1 MGTHR
6 QSANPARGSRIVKL
20 QTQRFIDRWVGQL
33 LCSAVSAWVRLTG
46 LFSAPPQLAIAPKN
60 ILVILLSEMGSI
72 VLAGPMFAQLRRL
85 YPGAAIHILQLKKNQ
100 EVTKLLQL
108 TQPEYMHSLDDSSGV
123 SLVGDIL
130 QVSATMRRLGL
141 DAVIDCELFSRVS
154 ALLSFST
161 GAPVR
166 VGFTPH
172 TQEGLYRGSFINH
185 AIPYNPYQHITKQFL
200 SLVDALDSAGSMP
213 RNKVAPIRSLPV
225 DTELSV
231 KFSAGELATYHAKLA
246 ADHPVTTNKKLVLM
260 YAGGGILPERAW
272 PADHYARVA
281 QGLCAAGFAVGLIG
295 LKDDAQLAKELIAKI
310 QNIAPTPGSAMPPE
324 GVQPSLGPPGER
336 MTACIDLTGY
346 TRSIRELL
354 MLMHAAQLLITN
366 DGGPGHFATLT
377 PIQTMVFFGPET
389 GKLYGPLGTRNTV
402 LESGIACSP
411 CLSAYNHRLTF
422 CDGDNQCLKRIAP
435 DPVLADALA
444 FLRGESGN
452 SSNSSEAVA
461 A

>member
-1 MGTHR
+1 M
-6 QSANPARGSRIVKL
+6 KL

-33 LCSAVSAWVRLTG
+33 LCGAVSAWVRFTG
-46 LFSAPPQLAIAPKN
+46 LFHASPQLAIAPKN

-72 VLAGPMFAQLRRL
+72 VLAGPMFAQLRRQ
-85 YPGAAIHILQLKKNQ
+85 YPGVAIHILQLKKNQ
-100 EVTKLLQL
+100 EVSKLLQL
-108 TQPEYMHSLDDSSGV
+108 TKPEYMHSLDDSSGG
-123 SLVGDIL
+123 SLISDIL
-130 QVSATMRRLGL
+130 KISVAMRSLGL

-154 ALLSFST
+154 ALLSFTT

-185 AIPYNPYQHITKQFL
+185 AIPYNPYQHISKQFL

-213 RNKVAPIRSLPV
+213 RNKAAPIRRMPV
-225 DTELSV
+225 DTELFV
-231 KFSAGELATYHAKLA
+231 AFTKDELAAYAAKLV
-246 ADHPVTTNKKLVLM
+246 ADHPVRAGKKLVLV

-272 PADHYARVA
+272 PAEHYARVA

-295 LKDDAQLAKELIAKI
+295 LKDDAQLAKELIKKI
-310 QNIAPTPGSAMPPE
+310 VND
-324 GVQPSLGPPGER
+324 
-336 MTACIDLTGY
+336 ACIDLTGY

-354 MLMHAAQLLITN
+354 MLFHASDLLITN

-389 GKLYGPLGTRNTV
+389 GKLYGPLGSRNIL

-435 DPVLADALA
+435 DPVLTDALA
-444 FLRGESGN
+444 FLRGQPT
-452 SSNSSEAVA
+452 A
-461 A
+461 ATA

>member
-1 MGTHR
+1 M
-6 QSANPARGSRIVKL
+6 NI
-20 QTQRFIDRWVGQL
+20 QTQRFIDRWAGQL
-33 LCSAVSAWVRLTG
+33 LCSGVSAWVRLTG
-46 LFSAPPQLAIAPKN
+46 LFGTPARMPAAPKN

-72 VLAGPMFAQLRRL
+72 VLAGPMFAELRRK

-100 EVTKLLQL
+100 EVTRLLQL
-108 TQPEYMHSLDDSSGV
+108 TQADTMHSLDDSSGGSLIRDILKV
-123 SLVGDIL
+123 SL
-130 QVSATMRRLGL
+130 AMRKLGL

-185 AIPYNPYQHITKQFL
+185 AIPYNPYQHISKQFL
-200 SLVDALDSAGSMP
+200 SLVDALDHAGSVP
-213 RNKVAPIRSLPV
+213 RNKAAAIRTLPI

-231 KFSAGELATYHAKLA
+231 QFATEELRAYRAKVQT
-246 ADHPVTTNKKLVLM
+246 DHPVTASRQLVLM

-272 PADHYARVA
+272 PAAHYARVA
-281 QGLCAAGFAVGLIG
+281 QGLCAQGFAVGLIG
-295 LKDDAQLAKELIAKI
+295 LKDDAQLASDLKTQI
-310 QNIAPTPGSAMPPE
+310 GSH
-324 GVQPSLGPPGER
+324 
-336 MTACIDLTGY
+336 ACIDLTGY

-354 MLMHAAQLLITN
+354 MLFHTAELLITN

-389 GKLYGPLGTRNTV
+389 GKLYGPLGLRNTV
-402 LESGIACSP
+402 LEAGIACSP

-435 DPVLADALA
+435 DPVLDQALNFLQNKSALA
-444 FLRGESGN
+444 TG
-452 SSNSSEAVA
+452 A
-461 A
+461 APA

>member
-1 MGTHR
+1 M
-6 QSANPARGSRIVKL
+6 KL

-33 LCSAVSAWVRLTG
+33 LCAGVSAWVRLTG
-46 LFSAPPQLAIAPKN
+46 LLSAPARLQPQPKN

-72 VLAGPMFAQLRRL
+72 VLAGPMFAQLRRN
-85 YPGAAIHILQLKKNQ
+85 YPSANIHILQLKKNQ
-100 EVTKLLQL
+100 EVTRLLQL
-108 TQPEYMHSLDDSSGV
+108 TQPEFMHSLDDSSGGALMSDILKV
-123 SLVGDIL
+123 SL
-130 QVSATMRRLGL
+130 AMRRLGL

-185 AIPYNPYQHITKQFL
+185 AIPYNPYQHISKQFL
-200 SLVDALDSAGSMP
+200 SLVDALGSPGIAGSMP
-213 RNKVAPIRSLPV
+213 RNKAAPIRSLPT

-231 KFSAGELATYHAKLA
+231 TFDQGELDAYRAKVH
-246 ADHPVTTNKKLVLM
+246 ADHAVTTQRELVLM

-272 PADHYARVA
+272 PAAHYARVA
-281 QGLCAAGFAVGLIG
+281 QGLCAAGYAVGLIG
-295 LKDDAQLAKELIAKI
+295 LKDDAQLAKDLIAQI
-310 QNIAPTPGSAMPPE
+310 RH
-324 GVQPSLGPPGER
+324 V
-336 MTACIDLTGY
+336 ACIDLTGY
-346 TRSIRELL
+346 TKSIRELL
-354 MLMHAAQLLITN
+354 MLMHCARLLITN

-444 FLRGESGN
+444 FLKATPL
-452 SSNSSEAVA
+452 AVA
-461 A
+461 V

>member
-1 MGTHR
+1 M
-6 QSANPARGSRIVKL
+6 KL

-33 LCSAVSAWVRLTG
+33 LCAVVSAWVRFTG
-46 LFSAPPQLAIAPKN
+46 LFGAPALLGTAPKN

-72 VLAGPMFAQLRRL
+72 VLAGPMFAQLRRQ

-100 EVTKLLQL
+100 EVSKLLQL
-108 TQPEYMHSLDDSSGV
+108 TQAENMHSLDDSSGG
-123 SLVGDIL
+123 SLIRDIL
-130 QVSATMRRLGL
+130 TISLHMRRLGL

-161 GAPVR
+161 GEPVR
-166 VGFTPH
+166 VGFTQH

-185 AIPYNPYQHITKQFL
+185 AIPYNPYQHISKQFL
-200 SLVDALDSAGSMP
+200 SLVDALNSQGSMP
-213 RNKVAPIRSLPV
+213 RNKAGAIRALPV

-231 KFSAGELATYHAKLA
+231 AFVATELAAYRQKVA
-246 ADHPVTTNKKLVLM
+246 ADHPTTTGRKLVLL

-281 QGLCAAGFAVGLIG
+281 QGLCHAGYAVGLIG
-295 LKDDAQLAKELIAKI
+295 LKDDAQLAKDLQAKI
-310 QNIAPTPGSAMPPE
+310 RSE
-324 GVQPSLGPPGER
+324 F
-336 MTACIDLTGY
+336 CIDLTGY

-354 MLMHAAQLLITN
+354 MLFHAAELLITN

-389 GKLYGPLGTRNTV
+389 GKLYGPLGTRNVV

-435 DPVLADALA
+435 DPVLGQALT
-444 FLRGESGN
+444 FLTRQPEP
-452 SSNSSEAVA
+452 A
-461 A
+461 AA

>member
-1 MGTHR
+1 M
-6 QSANPARGSRIVKL
+6 KL

-33 LCSAVSAWVRLTG
+33 LCGAVSAWVRFAG
-46 LFSAPPQLAIAPKN
+46 VFGAQKRIAANPKN

-72 VLAGPMFAQLRRL
+72 VLAGPMFAQLRRQ
-85 YPGAAIHILQLKKNQ
+85 YPGVAIHILQLKKNQ
-100 EVTKLLQL
+100 EVSKLLQL
-108 TQPEYMHSLDDSSGV
+108 TEVQNMHSLDDSSGA

-130 QVSATMRRLGL
+130 SISLKMRRLGL

-166 VGFTPH
+166 IGFTPH

-185 AIPYNPYQHITKQFL
+185 AIPYNPYQHISKQFL
-200 SLVDALDSAGSMP
+200 SLVDAMDSVGSMP
-213 RNKVAPIRSLPV
+213 RNKAAPIRNLPA
-225 DTELSV
+225 ESGLSV
-231 KFSAGELATYHAKLA
+231 VFANGELQAYRTKLT
-246 ADHPVTTNKKLVLM
+246 ADYPIVANRQLVLM

-272 PADHYARVA
+272 PAQHYVRVA
-281 QGLCAAGFAVGLIG
+281 QGLCSAGFAVGLIG
-295 LKDDAQLAKELIAKI
+295 LKDDAQLAKDLITQI
-310 QNIAPTPGSAMPPE
+310 RDS
-324 GVQPSLGPPGER
+324 
-336 MTACIDLTGY
+336 ACIDLTGY
-346 TRSIRELL
+346 TRSIHELL
-354 MLMHAAQLLITN
+354 MLFHAAQLLITN

-389 GKLYGPLGTRNTV
+389 GKLYGPLGTRNAI

-435 DPVLADALA
+435 DPVLDQALA
-444 FLRGESGN
+444 FLR
-452 SSNSSEAVA
+452 SSKTQATCSTGMNA
-461 A
+461 